1 MAMSAN
7 AYPSPH
13 APSSNSPSSLPPPL
27 PTRVSEQQPPYQ
39 TPIPSAQETSP
50 PMRHISS
57 TSLPPPS
64 AMVGLPSQDQV
75 NGISERGNPP
85 TLPPPSASSLISSH
99 SPATSSPMSSS
110 SIPAPLPPSSP
121 TSHAIPLP
129 SSALAPPPPPP
140 PSSSSTSSQQQQQ
153 QAAGY
158 RPLNVRDALS
168 YLDQV
173 KVKFSDQPDVYNRF
187 LDIMKDFK
195 SQA

>member
-1 MAMSAN
+1 MNVPAN

-13 APSSNSPSSLPPPL
+13 APSANSPSSLP
-27 PTRVSEQQPPYQ
+27 TARVSEPASYQ
-39 TPIPSAQETSP
+39 SPIPSASETSP
-50 PMRHISS
+50 PMRHASS
-57 TSLPPPS
+57 TPLPPPS
-64 AMVGLPSQDQV
+64 AMVGPPQDQV
-75 NGISERGNPP
+75 NGISDRGNPP
-85 TLPPPSASSLISSH
+85 TLPPPSTVTAPSMMSH
-99 SPATSSPMSSS
+99 SPATSSPMSTS
-110 SIPAPLPPSSP
+110 SIPAPSTSIPRPP
-121 TSHAIPLP
+121 TSP
-129 SSALAPPPPPP
+129 SASSHSAVL
-140 PSSSSTSSQQQQQ
+140 PSSSSSAAPPSSASSQQQ